1 MAPPGVA
8 ALRSGRN
15 KGNVSY
21 ANDEE
26 GFGGAALSNTTL
38 ASEDEEEEDE
48 FDNDEEDEDDED
60 EEEEEDSESEGEEDE
75 AEEEDSESEGEEDGD
90 DEEED
95 SGSENKRAKKKQR
108 FAAPNGENNKKRK
121 RAENFGRNGIDNKV
135 LADAKKKADEFNFKV
150 GSGAYVALV
159 VLLAGGAVGITSMN
173 PATIEEFASQLSL
186 EGETKNGKKTKMDY
200 STIWSAMRADKTNFL
215 RNEDRTYSL
224 AKDLKKK
231 KETMTKKEIE
241 SAVEKIDNKVLADAK
256 KKADEFNFKV
266 GSGAYVALVVLLAG
280 GAVGIPSMNPTTIEE
295 FARQLSLEGETK
307 NGKKTKMAHS
317 MIWNAME
324 ADKTNFLRNDDTGTY
339 FLADK
344 LEKKET
350 KEKKKEIESAVEK
363 INDEVLGDAKKK
375 ADEFNFKVGSGAYVA
390 LVVLLA
396 GGAVG
401 IPSMNPTTIEE
412 FARQLSLEGET
423 KNGKKT
429 KMAYSTIWSA
439 MERDKTNFLR
449 NEDGGTY
456 FLADKLEKKKETKEK
471 KETRGR
477 FNVNRAEW
485 DDTKFPGMHFH
496 KDENKWCPLCNGRTV
511 DRDGSFC
518 HLLFFSLDYLWALT
532 EELLE
537 RARGEVKMED
547 VRDSLHIYFQDKK
560 FHVESGVENFDSFR
574 RHVRHHDGIICHK
587 CLNEAKSE
595 LKDQIEGR

>member
-1 MAPPGVA
+1 VFDFVQTGVA

-173 PATIEEFASQLSL
+173 PAKIEKFASQLRL
-186 EGETKNGKKTKMDY
+186 GGETKKGEKKKMAH
-200 STIWSAMRADKTNFL
+200 STIWNAMERDKTNFL
-215 RNEDRTYSL
+215 RNEDGTYSL
-224 AKDLKKK
+224 AKDLKK

-241 SAVEKIDNKVLADAK
+241 SAVEKINDEVLADAK
-256 KKADEFNFKV
+256 KEASEFNFKV

-280 GAVGIPSMNPTTIEE
+280 GAIGIPSMNPAKIEK
-295 FARQLSLEGETK
+295 FASQLSLEGKTK
-307 NGKKTKMAHS
+307 NGKKTKMDYYT
-317 MIWNAME
+317 IRNAME
-324 ADKTNFLRNDDTGTY
+324 A
-339 FLADK
+339 
-344 LEKKET
+344 
-350 KEKKKEIESAVEK
+350 
-363 INDEVLGDAKKK
+363 
-375 ADEFNFKVGSGAYVA
+375 
-390 LVVLLA
+390 
-396 GGAVG
+396 
-401 IPSMNPTTIEE
+401 
-412 FARQLSLEGET
+412 
-423 KNGKKT
+423 
-429 KMAYSTIWSA
+429 
-439 MERDKTNFLR
+439 DKTNFLR

-456 FLADKLEKKKETKEK
+456 SLARELKKKKETKK
-471 KETRGR
+471 KEKEERKSEPRVVHVKRG
-477 FNVNRAEW
+477 EW
-485 DDTKFPGMHFH
+485 DSTKFEDVLFYGN
-496 KDENKWCPLCNGRTV
+496 KDKWCPLCDGRTV
-511 DRDGSFC
+511 VNRTFVMFYSHWILEDMAEEVVIEHYGNEIKIKTERIKKA
-518 HLLFFSLDYLWALT
+518 LDYYFEKKLET
-532 EELLE
+532 SPRSDIKSFDDVCRQHEELCHHCWTKLE
-537 RARGEVKMED
+537 KW
-547 VRDSLHIYFQDKK
+547 
-560 FHVESGVENFDSFR
+560 
-574 RHVRHHDGIICHK
+574 
-587 CLNEAKSE
+587 
-595 LKDQIEGR
+595 LKQP

>member
-1 MAPPGVA
+1 MFDFVQTGVA

-48 FDNDEEDEDDED
+48 FDNDEEDEDDEDED

-241 SAVEKIDNKVLADAK
+241 SAVKEIIDNNNKVLANAK
-256 KKADEFNFKV
+256 KKAVEFNFTV

-280 GAVGIPSMNPTTIEE
+280 EAVRIPGMNPTTIEK
-295 FARQLSLEGETK
+295 FARQLGLEGKTK
-307 NGKKTKMAHS
+307 NGKKTEMDCS
-317 MIWNAME
+317 TIRNAMKSDN
-324 ADKTNFLRNDDTGTY
+324 ANF
-339 FLADK
+339 
-344 LEKKET
+344 
-350 KEKKKEIESAVEK
+350 V
-363 INDEVLGDAKKK
+363 
-375 ADEFNFKVGSGAYVA
+375 
-390 LVVLLA
+390 
-396 GGAVG
+396 
-401 IPSMNPTTIEE
+401 
-412 FARQLSLEGET
+412 
-423 KNGKKT
+423 
-429 KMAYSTIWSA
+429 
-439 MERDKTNFLR
+439 R
-449 NEDGGTY
+449 NEDAGTY
-456 FLADKLEKKKETKEK
+456 SPAKELKKKKETKK
-471 KETRGR
+471 KEKAKNGR
-477 FNVNRAEW
+477 FHVKREDW
-485 DDTKFPGMHFH
+485 DDKEFPGMHFH

-518 HLLFFSLDYLWALT
+518 HLLFFSLDYLSGLT

-547 VRDSLHIYFQDKK
+547 VRDSLHLYFRDKK
-560 FHVESGVENFDSFR
+560 FHVESGFKNFDFENFDAFPT
-574 RHVRHHDGIICHK
+574 HVQRHDGIICYK
-587 CLNEAKSE
+587 CLNEAKSK
-595 LKDQIEGR
+595 LKIQIEGR